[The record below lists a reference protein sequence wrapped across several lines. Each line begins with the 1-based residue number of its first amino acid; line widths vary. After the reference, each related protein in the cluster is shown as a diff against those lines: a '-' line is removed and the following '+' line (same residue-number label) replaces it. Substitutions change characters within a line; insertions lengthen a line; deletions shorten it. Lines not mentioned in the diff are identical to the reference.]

1 MQIEQKVD
9 EIYLNINSF
18 IKQEKTK
25 SEMIVGD
32 IKIYQNRTFNW
43 LQRKMW
49 KVCFGMEITN
59 LKE

>member
-18 IKQEKTK
+18 IKQEKPK

-32 IKIYQNRTFNW
+32 IKVYPNRTFNW